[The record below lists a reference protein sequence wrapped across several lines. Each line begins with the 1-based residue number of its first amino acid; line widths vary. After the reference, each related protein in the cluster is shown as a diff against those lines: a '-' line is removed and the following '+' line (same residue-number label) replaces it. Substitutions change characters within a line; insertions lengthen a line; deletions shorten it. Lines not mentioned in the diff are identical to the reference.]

1 MEISLVDHRL
11 LEHPPSLIAAAAVW
25 NARLVLERGDWS
37 PTLVHYSTYTVQE
50 LLQTAELMLDY
61 CLRPVQH
68 QCFIKKYSGKKF
80 MKAAPYVMDWSKKT
94 YGEINEEDVKED
106 ELLLDLF
113 TQFGFERV
121 TSIGKSVS
129 ERESTAGFEEEL
141 DEEEEQVEDDEDQKE
156 EYPGKAQRRTTTR
169 NGLSPLRERENIQ

>member
-1 MEISLVDHRL
+1 MPARRPRSMEISLVDHRL

-25 NARLVLERGDWS
+25 NARLVLERGEWS
-37 PTLVHYSTYTVQE
+37 PTLVHYSTYSVPE
-50 LLQTAELMLDY
+50 LLHTAELMLDY

-94 YGEINEEDVKED
+94 YGEFDEEDAKDE

-113 TQFGFERV
+113 TQFGYERV
-121 TSIGKSVS
+121 YSVGKGLS
-129 ERESTAGFEEEL
+129 ERGSISGIEDEQQEAS
-141 DEEEEQVEDDEDQKE
+141 DEEVDRE
-156 EYPGKAQRRTTTR
+156 KANVGRQR
-169 NGLSPLRERENIQ
+169 LSPLRERPNMHH